1 MLSQKIFWHYP
12 KRLHKKP
19 KNDDIEAKEI
29 NSSIH
34 DNASEIAKL
43 NPNSTKAT
51 LV

>member
-1 MLSQKIFWHYP
+1 MLSQKNFWHYP

-34 DNASEIAKL
+34 ENASEIAKL
-43 NPNSTKAT
+43 NPNSTKAA